1 MRRPSAWAATQE
13 VTPQPRIRLHTRKI
27 FSEFSFILVTSV
39 PERGESM
46 SLKYFIDEYEAQRIK
61 GKPHF
66 SRSNNFITVL
76 LY

>member
-1 MRRPSAWAATQE
+1 MGVNE
-13 VTPQPRIRLHTRKI
+13 KI